1 MLSGSAHIA
10 KTQMMLVN
18 ATYHAGEVGSLTV
31 NN

>member
-1 MLSGSAHIA
+1 MLSGSAQIA

-18 ATYHAGEVGSLTV
+18 VTYHGGEVASLTV